1 MKASTPTRDYIGQS
15 ISGGLKTNSK
25 SFCKFLWE
33 AETRWKGSELQQ
45 GITSS
50 FTLGSWQIISN
61 CNSTL
66 GGKNWA
72 VKSAYFE
79 FCKPSLLLCW
89 ILCCLRLTCANC
101 ETLFPT
107 TDGALFSK
115 VLTYNLNQSSVS
127 ENFLQGDIFV
137 NNVCV
142 LWIYDTI

>member
-1 MKASTPTRDYIGQS
+1 MREDESINSSKGLHCGQY

-45 GITSS
+45 GIRSS

-72 VKSAYFE
+72 GKSAYFE

-89 ILCCLRLTCANC
+89 ILCCLRVTCANC

-115 VLTYNLNQSSVS
+115 VVTYNLNQTYLPEKGYLLSTISVS
-127 ENFLQGDIFV
+127 FEYMIR
-137 NNVCV
+137 
-142 LWIYDTI
+142 